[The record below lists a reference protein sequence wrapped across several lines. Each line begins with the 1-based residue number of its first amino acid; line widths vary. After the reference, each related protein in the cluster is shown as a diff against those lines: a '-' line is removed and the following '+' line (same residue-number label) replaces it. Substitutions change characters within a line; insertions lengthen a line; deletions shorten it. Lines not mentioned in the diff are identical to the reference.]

1 MGNLIDVL
9 RNDEE
14 VAGLRKKYHQIT
26 GEWLG
31 FHWDC
36 FGSIDE
42 YKDYMRKKITE
53 HDATSH

>member
-1 MGNLIDVL
+1 MGNLIDML

-14 VAGLRKKYHQIT
+14 AESLRKKYHEIT

-36 FGSIDE
+36 FGSIEE
-42 YKDYMRKKITE
+42 YKEHMKKVIKE
-53 HDATSH
+53 HNTTSR